1 MIVLSDMVKDIVFGE
16 AYSDR
21 EKVLLLKK
29 LMEPELRVDVYTERL
44 AKLCDADKERAKER
58 AERRREQNRQAAQR
72 YRESRAKGASEPVSK
87 VSVRQQASAG
97 VSKRQQNQ
105 HRTDTDTDTDTL
117 FSVSETEA
125 RDSITESNEKTE
137 PIPSRVRTRGG
148 GPPESGSDSASIRP
162 KKSPAGAKTPAAA
175 KIPAWTMSDDRLFS
189 GEFPTVAVLR
199 AALGAG
205 CWRDAIDQLGED
217 VVLGEFAAFRAEVRA
232 GEVVDNN
239 AAAFTARL
247 LKRGYVSKKR
257 QFSGVIGSDEG

>member
-21 EKVLLLKK
+21 EKVLLIKK

-105 HRTDTDTDTDTL
+105 HRTDTDTDTL

-137 PIPSRVRTRGG
+137 PIPSRVRTREG

-257 QFSGVIGSDEG
+257 QFSGVNGSDEG

>member
-21 EKVLLLKK
+21 EKVLLIKK

-105 HRTDTDTDTDTL
+105 HRTDTDTDTL

-137 PIPSRVRTRGG
+137 PIPSRVRTREGE
-148 GPPESGSDSASIRP
+148 PPESGSDSASIRP
-162 KKSPAGAKTPAAA
+162 MKSGAAAKTPAAA
-175 KIPAWTMSDDRLFS
+175 KIPAWTMTDDRLFS

-205 CWRDAIDQLGED
+205 CWRDAIDQLGEA
-217 VVLGEFAAFRAEVRA
+217 VVLGEFAAFRAEIRA
-232 GEVVDNN
+232 GETVDNN

>member
-105 HRTDTDTDTDTL
+105 HHTDTDTL

-137 PIPSRVRTRGG
+137 PIPSRVRTREG

-162 KKSPAGAKTPAAA
+162 KKSVAAAKTPTAA

-257 QFSGVIGSDEG
+257 QFSGVNGSDEG